1 MEERRRKLIW
11 GERKNFHGWACSECA
26 WQLNSASPPVG
37 QSLEEMQLNYEKR
50 RDKEFASHVCTANPA
65 TRTTK

>member
-1 MEERRRKLIW
+1 
-11 GERKNFHGWACSECA
+11 
-26 WQLNSASPPVG
+26 
-37 QSLEEMQLNYEKR
+37 MQLNYEKR